1 LAANLWNSVQY
12 KSLKMNE
19 RLKCFISASYET
31 DTSQIKNILA
41 ECNVDTFDLYDLSI
55 GESIQT
61 ILKRKI
67 RLADFALFI
76 ISSENTNVIY
86 EMGVCEGIG
95 KQHFIIVEKDYNTP
109 TYIENKL
116 FIRANLHDKAF
127 LKMSIQNIL
136 QAIEKNVPK
145 RRKATPENNT
155 EKLSYSN
162 DVKEKLRSYRNE
174 LLNMRKIGHGLEL
187 EHVIE
192 KVIKSIKLNYVK
204 NSINVDKGV
213 DFALWSDE
221 LGKIIGNPILIEV
234 KYGSLSNSAI
244 NNAGIQLRSYIEK
257 TDAKVAILIYLD
269 KSGQRFKIQSS
280 LNPLLIVFDAEDFVN
295 DLLYQSFENLILEQR
310 NKIAH
315 GLE

>member
-1 LAANLWNSVQY
+1 
-12 KSLKMNE
+12 MNE

-41 ECNVDTFDLYDLSI
+41 EYNVDTFDLYDFSI
-55 GESIQT
+55 GDSIQT

-67 RLADFALFI
+67 RQADFALFI

-95 KQHFIIVEKDYNTP
+95 KQHFIIVEKDYKTP
-109 TYIENKL
+109 FYIENKL
-116 FIRANLHDKAF
+116 FIRANLHDREF
-127 LKMSIQNIL
+127 LQMTIQNIL
-136 QAIEKNVPK
+136 QAVKKNVPK
-145 RRKATPENNT
+145 IRKVTHENKT
-155 EKLSYSN
+155 EKLSYSS
-162 DVKEKLRSYRNE
+162 DVKENLISYRNQ
-174 LLNMRKIGHGLEL
+174 LLNLRKSGRGLEL
-187 EHVIE
+187 EHVIKE
-192 KVIKSIKLNYVK
+192 VIKSIRLNYVE
-204 NSINVDKGV
+204 NSTSRDKGV

-234 KYGSLSNSAI
+234 KYGNLSNSTI
-244 NNAGIQLRSYIEK
+244 KNAELQLRSYIEK

-280 LNPLLIVFDAEDFVN
+280 LNPLLIAFDAEDFVN
-295 DLLYQSFENLILEQR
+295 DLLNQSFENLILGQR

-315 GLE
+315 GIE